1 MLKERSKSGCIKI
14 ARQMKKTD
22 LESLTSG
29 SVLYYPT
36 IEFQSDIWLKA
47 AICVWEK
54 VYRIVPPS
62 YKPNDS
68 DEVKEAIDAGLVES
82 IKLEKGDL
90 QKAAGDF
97 QRFMGK
103 ADTFPAALSGYES
116 TDVRI
121 HPEKIDAKLLPL
133 FESLASK
140 IDPKGFLSVSEKVAN
155 AYMLYLATN
164 IARRRKIGKVTDD
177 GNVFSVDSFFQF
189 DGNFSEYI
197 FDESQTEVAAT
208 VVLPQLL
215 PHGLETDSME
225 RVLDFRAKYAEARAA
240 YRESVL
246 DLSKL
251 LTTVESKSHVQE
263 IIRDFKSKL
272 TKAKKSPFGRAVAT
286 ISEHTYSALA
296 IGLPIAAGAFL
307 DGEKFKWSVALGE
320 IGIAIIATMADANKS
335 KRSEWKRSDA
345 FYHLALHGY
354 FDWLE
359 GRRTGLSRISDK
371 FHEFMDD

>member
-1 MLKERSKSGCIKI
+1 
-14 ARQMKKTD
+14 MKKTD
-22 LESLTSG
+22 LETLTSG
-29 SVLYYPT
+29 CILYYPT
-36 IEFQSDIWLKA
+36 IEFQSDTWLKA

-62 YKPNDS
+62 YKPHDS

-90 QKAAGDF
+90 AKAAVDF
-97 QRFMGK
+97 QSFMEE
-103 ADTFPAALSGYES
+103 ADTFPASLSGYDNI
-116 TDVRI
+116 DVRI
-121 HPEKIDAKLLPL
+121 HPDKIDAKLLPL

-140 IDPKGFLSVSEKVAN
+140 IDPEGFLSVSEQVAN

-164 IARRRKIGKVTDD
+164 IARRRQIGKATDD
-177 GNVFSVDSFFQF
+177 ENVFSVDSYFQF

-215 PHGLETDSME
+215 PDGLETDSMK
-225 RVLDFRAKYAEARAA
+225 RVLDFRKRYTEARAS
-240 YRESVL
+240 YRESIL

-251 LTTVESKSHVQE
+251 LTTVESKSHVRE
-263 IIRDFKSKL
+263 IIHDFKSKL
-272 TKAKKSPFGRAVAT
+272 TEAKRSPIGKATAT
-286 ISEHTYSALA
+286 ISEHKYSALA
-296 IGLPIAAGAFL
+296 IGLPIAAAAFL
-307 DGEKFKWSVALGE
+307 DGDKFKWSVALGE

-335 KRSEWKRSDA
+335 KRSEWKKSDA
-345 FYHLALHGY
+345 FYHLALNGC
-354 FDWLE
+354 FDWTE

>member
-1 MLKERSKSGCIKI
+1 
-14 ARQMKKTD
+14 MKKTD

-29 SVLYYPT
+29 SILYYPT
-36 IEFQSDIWLKA
+36 IEFQSDTWLKA

-62 YKPNDS
+62 YKPKDS

-82 IKLEKGDL
+82 IKLETGDL
-90 QKAAGDF
+90 AKAAADF
-97 QRFMGK
+97 QSFMGN
-103 ADTFPAALSGYES
+103 ADTFPASLSGYH
-116 TDVRI
+116 DIDIRI

-140 IDPKGFLSVSEKVAN
+140 IDPEGFLSVSEQVAN

-164 IARRRKIGKVTDD
+164 IAGRRKMGKATDD
-177 GNVFSVDSFFQF
+177 ENVFSVDSYFQF
-189 DGNFSEYI
+189 DGNFNEYI

-215 PHGLETDSME
+215 PGGLETDSMK
-225 RVLDFRAKYAEARAA
+225 RVLSFRNRYTEARAA

-246 DLSKL
+246 NLAKL
-251 LTTVESKSHVQE
+251 LTTVESPSHLKA
-263 IIRDFKSKL
+263 IIDDFKKKL
-272 TKAKKSPFGRAVAT
+272 TEPGRSSVGKTIAT
-286 ISEHTYSALA
+286 FSEHKYAALA

-307 DGEKFKWSVALGE
+307 SGEKFKWSVALGG
-320 IGIAIIATMADANKS
+320 IGVGIIATMADANKS
-335 KRSEWKRSDA
+335 KRSDWKKSDA
-345 FYHLALHGY
+345 FYHLALEGY
-354 FDWLE
+354 FGWEE
-359 GRRTGLSRISDK
+359 GRRSGLSRISDQ

>member
-1 MLKERSKSGCIKI
+1 
-14 ARQMKKTD
+14 MKKSD
-22 LESLTSG
+22 LETLTSG
-29 SVLYYPT
+29 SILYYPT
-36 IEFQSDIWLKA
+36 IEFQSDTWLKA

-54 VYRIVPPS
+54 IYRIVPPS
-62 YKPNDS
+62 YKPHDS

-82 IKLEKGDL
+82 IKLENGDL
-90 QKAAGDF
+90 AKAAADF
-97 QRFMGK
+97 QFFMAE
-103 ADTFPAALSGYES
+103 ADTFPASLSGYENI
-116 TDVRI
+116 DVRI

-140 IDPKGFLSVSEKVAN
+140 IDPEGFLSVSEKVAN

-164 IARRRKIGKVTDD
+164 IARRRKIGKATDD
-177 GNVFSVDSFFQF
+177 ENIFSVDSYFQF

-215 PHGLETDSME
+215 PDGLETDSMK
-225 RVLDFRAKYAEARAA
+225 RVLSFRNKHAEARAA

-251 LTTVESKSHVQE
+251 LTTVESKSHVQDV
-263 IIRDFKSKL
+263 INSFRNKL
-272 TKAKKSPFGRAVAT
+272 EEAKRSPIGKATAT
-286 ISEHTYSALA
+286 ISEHKYSALA
-296 IGLPIAAGAFL
+296 IGLPIAAAAFL

-335 KRSEWKRSDA
+335 KRTEWKKSDA
-345 FYHLALHGY
+345 FFHLALQGY
-354 FDWLE
+354 CAWKV
-359 GRRTGLSRISDK
+359 GRGVGVSRISD
-371 FHEFMDD
+371 